1 MGNELK
7 KIVILGST
15 GSVGKQTL
23 DIVRQFP
30 EDFEVV
36 GLSAGN
42 NLDLLQQQMHEF
54 NPKVVSCEK
63 PDDFLNRNLLK
74 VSELVSHEEVAS
86 CPEADI
92 VVAASV
98 GKAGLAPII
107 TAINSGKNIA
117 LANKESIVM
126 AGELVVS
133 LAKARGVEILP
144 VDSEP
149 SAIWQ
154 CIRGEDKNLSKIII
168 TASGG
173 ALKNVPLSQLNKVIP
188 EQALKHPTWQMGKK
202 ITIDSATLM
211 NKGFEVIESKWL
223 FDLDWNQIEVVVHP
237 QSIIHSLVEFRDR
250 SVKAQLSPPDM
261 RLPIQYAM
269 FYPDRVKNELIEQF
283 DPIKT
288 GSLTFEPLD
297 HQRYPCFEI
306 ALEAASNGGTYTS
319 VLNASDEVAVEKFLK
334 GLIRF
339 TDIPMLIESVLS
351 KHSKIP
357 NPTIEDIIMA
367 DEWARIIA
375 HEWRQ

>member
-1 MGNELK
+1 MK

-15 GSVGKQTL
+15 GSVGRQTL
-23 DIVRQFP
+23 DIVRQFS
-30 EDFEVV
+30 EHFKVI

-42 NLDLLQQQMHEF
+42 NLDLLQQQINEF
-54 NPKVVSCEK
+54 NPDVVSCER
-63 PDDFLNRNLLK
+63 PDDLLNTNLVK
-74 VSELVSHEEVAS
+74 VSSLVSHEEVAS

-98 GKAGLAPII
+98 GKAGLTPII
-107 TAINSGKNIA
+107 AAINAGKNIA

-126 AGELVVS
+126 AGELIVS
-133 LAKARGVEILP
+133 LAKKRGVEILP

-154 CIRGEDKNLSKIII
+154 CIRGEDKDLSKIII

-173 ALKNVPLSQLNKVIP
+173 ALKNIPLSQLNNVTP
-188 EQALKHPTWQMGKK
+188 EQALRHPTWQMGKK

-223 FDLDWNQIEVVVHP
+223 FNLDWNQIEVVVHP
-237 QSIIHSLVEFRDR
+237 QSVIHSLVEFKDR

-269 FYPDRVKNELIEQF
+269 FYPNRVKNEFIEQF

-288 GSLTFEPLD
+288 GSLTFEKLD

-306 ALEAASNGGTYTS
+306 ALEAASKGGTYTS
-319 VLNASDEVAVEKFLK
+319 VLNASDEVAVGKFLN

-339 TDIPMLIESVLS
+339 TDIPVLVESVLS
-351 KHSKIP
+351 KHNKIHSP
-357 NPTIEDIIMA
+357 SIEDIIMA
-367 DEWARIIA
+367 DEWARTVA
-375 HEWRQ
+375 NEWGQ